1 MNHFDRIRVKGFRR
15 LVDLDLELRPL
26 NVLIGA
32 NGSGKTSLL
41 DVFSL
46 LASSALGELSAKI
59 SELGGITSML
69 SIGRART
76 MSFVL
81 STSIPQ
87 SMPATYELAIEQQGI
102 SYQIAH
108 ERLAI
113 DIDYVE
119 STGVHVMYREFS
131 NALAKK
137 PTWDYKPLETALSQV
152 PRNFPV
158 PERVRSFLA
167 TFTYYHALDV
177 GPRAPVRLP
186 QQLRPA
192 PQPGKDG
199 ELLFSCL
206 YYLREVFPD
215 KFEAIEDALKAA
227 FPGFVRLNLPSVA
240 AGMLAMTWQDKDFPV
255 PFYMNQLSEGTLR
268 FLWLATLLQS
278 PALTGVVLI
287 DEPEVSL
294 HPELLSI
301 LAELMR
307 EATSRTQ
314 LVVATHSDRL
324 VRFLQPNEVIT
335 LDVEEDG
342 AVRAQWADQL
352 DIDEWL
358 KEYTLDEVWRLGRIG
373 GRA

>member
-119 STGVHVMYREFS
+119 STGGHVMYREFS

-240 AGMLAMTWQDKDFPV
+240 AGMLAMTWQDKDFPD

>member
-240 AGMLAMTWQDKDFPV
+240 AGMLAMTWQDKDFPD